1 MCELSVYAVDGAKR
15 DKLMEMVVRLISRNG
30 KVLMEGILG
39 DSMEVE
45 GYLGEVDIIAQ
56 EATIVRRG

>member
-1 MCELSVYAVDGAKR
+1 MCELSVYAVDGDKR
-15 DKLMEMVVRLISRNG
+15 EKLMESVVRLISRNG

-45 GYLGEVDIIAQ
+45 GRLSEVDIIAQ
-56 EATIVRRG
+56 EATILSH